1 MHNPSPIATIPL
13 IMKTRDR
20 RWSSRAALAAML
32 FASGCVSFAERPEIT
47 PARYAPASSD
57 RSWNANPDVA
67 VNHTPVPETMAALQ
81 PALPGAHTYDLDAMV
96 DLALRN
102 NPRTQSAWEAA
113 RTAAS
118 EFGAAQAPYYP
129 QSDVEAANGYVRVPF
144 ELPGM
149 AGAVNQW
156 QAQPV
161 VNVTYVLLDFG
172 RRNSASTI
180 AREHLI
186 AANFAFNRVIQEVV
200 FETQSAFYS
209 LDGAR
214 AAVIASEKNL
224 ELSQTD
230 FEAVR
235 QRVDLGLATQPELLL
250 AKERVAQSQFDLA
263 NARLLV
269 HDAQAN
275 LAIAL
280 GIPANSDF
288 RIESLESLPV
298 PETLGP
304 AVEALIDEARRQ
316 RPDLAARVANLRASE
331 AQVSEARA
339 QFFPTVGL
347 AGSYGEDMW
356 RFTFVKPPTVQ
367 TAMPQYSALLTLRW
381 DLFTGF
387 RHLND
392 MRSAESA
399 REGARAD
406 LRSLEVDA
414 TAEVWRAY
422 YEFESSLSKYQYAV
436 SLLASAKEAYAANSE
451 TYRQGLS
458 TIIELLTAQRDL
470 ANARY
475 TLVQTK
481 AELLTSSAA
490 IAFAAG
496 EVHAR

>member
-1 MHNPSPIATIPL
+1 
-13 IMKTRDR
+13 MKTRNP
-20 RWSSRAALAAML
+20 RWSSRAALAALL
-32 FASGCVSFAERPEIT
+32 FASGCVTFADRPEIG
-47 PARYAPASSD
+47 PDRFAPASSD

-67 VNHTPVPETMAALQ
+67 VNHTPAPEMMAGLQ
-81 PALPGAHTYDLDAMV
+81 PAPPSARTYDLDAMV

-102 NPRTQSAWEAA
+102 NPRTQSAWESA
-113 RTAAS
+113 RTAAA

-129 QSDVEAANGYVRVPF
+129 QGDAEAANGYVKVPF
-144 ELPGM
+144 ELPGQ
-149 AGAVNQW
+149 AGAVEQW
-156 QAQPV
+156 QSQPV

-172 RRNSASTI
+172 RRRSAATI

-200 FETQSAFYS
+200 FETQSAFYA

-214 AAVIASEKNL
+214 AAVVAAEKNL

-263 NARLLV
+263 NASLLV

-288 RIESLESLPV
+288 RIESLETLPV
-298 PETLGP
+298 PQTLGP
-304 AVEALIDEARRQ
+304 AVEALINDARRQ

-331 AQVSEARA
+331 AQVSQARA

-347 AGSYGEDMW
+347 AGSYGEDLW
-356 RFTFVKPPTVQ
+356 NFTFVEPRAVQ
-367 TAMPQYSALLTLRW
+367 TGLPQYSALLTLKW

-422 YEFESSLSKYQYAV
+422 YEFESSLSKYHYAL
-436 SLLASAKEAYAANSE
+436 SLMASAKEAYAANSE
-451 TYRQGLS
+451 TYRRGLS

-490 IAFAAG
+490 VAFAAG
-496 EVHAR
+496 EVQAR